1 MSQTP
6 SSTRRQLE
14 EAEERRV
21 EIASASTIPGMVTHQ
36 WQSAF
41 FAEAIRDQTPRRKKG
56 QPS

>member
-1 MSQTP
+1 MSEA
-6 SSTRRQLE
+6 RRQLK
-14 EAEERRV
+14 EAEERRI

-36 WQSAF
+36 WQSSF